1 MSPPTK
7 VSHQIISTGSPAL
20 LRNVWMLL
28 KCFVNPTGA
37 FVSMFQR
44 DFKEFIE
51 LLNNHG
57 NEDQGKA
64 LLTEVER
71 LKNQK

>member
-1 MSPPTK
+1 
-7 VSHQIISTGSPAL
+7 
-20 LRNVWMLL
+20 
-28 KCFVNPTGA
+28 
-37 FVSMFQR
+37 MFQR